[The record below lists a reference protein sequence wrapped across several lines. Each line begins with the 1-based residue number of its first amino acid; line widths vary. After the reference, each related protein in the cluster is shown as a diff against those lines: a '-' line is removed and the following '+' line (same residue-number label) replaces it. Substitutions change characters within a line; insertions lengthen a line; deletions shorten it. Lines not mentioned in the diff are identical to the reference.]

1 MFVRYVGYI
10 FAVTKVRKRVRRE
23 REEGRGGR
31 RKGETLVI
39 ISSITCLHE
48 SIFAL
53 G

>member
-10 FAVTKVRKRVRRE
+10 FAVTKVRKRVRR